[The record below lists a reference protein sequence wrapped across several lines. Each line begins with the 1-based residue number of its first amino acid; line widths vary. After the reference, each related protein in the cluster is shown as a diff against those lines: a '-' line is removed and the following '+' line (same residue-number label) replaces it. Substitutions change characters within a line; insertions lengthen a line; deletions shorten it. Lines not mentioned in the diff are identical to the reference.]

1 MLSAGGITGAEE
13 QCLGA
18 ASREGSAA
26 DSHSLSGR
34 CLTMQL
40 CFQACPPSFPP
51 ASQER
56 PLWLLIHIPFKSVTS
71 GKPGAL
77 QAPPSLLRAV
87 SCKGSCFPG
96 DPECTE
102 VCSHCTERWQHTWLS
117 LVLHFSRGTRLI
129 NFNCVFVQRKKVFV
143 VFFPPL

>member
-1 MLSAGGITGAEE
+1 MQEGSQEQAGAEE

-34 CLTMQL
+34 CRTMQL

-56 PLWLLIHIPFKSVTS
+56 PLWLLNHIPFKSVTS
-71 GKPGAL
+71 GKPGAFQTPL
-77 QAPPSLLRAV
+77 SLLGAV
-87 SCKGSCFPG
+87 SCRAAASLGSRSA
-96 DPECTE
+96 E
-102 VCSHCTERWQHTWLS
+102 HRQHTWVS
-117 LVLHFSRGTRLI
+117 LVLNFSWGTRLI
-129 NFNCVFVQRKKVFV
+129 HFNCVFVQRKKVV
-143 VFFPPL
+143 LFFPSLILVRRF

>member
-1 MLSAGGITGAEE
+1 MQEGSQEQPGAEE

-34 CLTMQL
+34 CRTMQL

-87 SCKGSCFPG
+87 SCRAAASLGIRSAPRCVHTALSAGSTPG
-96 DPECTE
+96 FHWCYISP
-102 VCSHCTERWQHTWLS
+102 
-117 LVLHFSRGTRLI
+117 GA
-129 NFNCVFVQRKKVFV
+129 
-143 VFFPPL
+143 PG